1 MAAVLSHPLVLFLVI
16 FGFFF
21 RFSLSFT
28 LAVVC
33 RPTKAPTLQEHWKC
47 TTHVYVFVTYYN
59 PCATSQ
65 SSPTRTIPFVIN
77 FRQRIADSGS
87 ASERDHHPQLPLVNL
102 TQHSTFYD
110 ESTRKKKTG
119 APFINLPPC
128 RCVASSMNQPDTLHT
143 QSKDKVDERQ
153 REHKQ
158 KLECPLCQP
167 TTMPMRRVLYEPNRR
182 AEQRQSGQTSA
193 RINPTAIEHPQGGL
207 FTFTRC
213 SCRQPPTSPRVAE
226 RRRIE
231 VDWGIVIR
239 PDGDITVQ
247 TQTISEPSTD
257 SVLSLTDTEE
267 GTTVYDRETETSVS
281 DEDQNSEEDQ
291 DEVQFANVVHNLERQ
306 LTRIATAVETQVAIQ
321 QQYAQ
326 TLQRIASLL
335 EDRQVVARRR

>member
-1 MAAVLSHPLVLFLVI
+1 
-16 FGFFF
+16 
-21 RFSLSFT
+21 
-28 LAVVC
+28 
-33 RPTKAPTLQEHWKC
+33 
-47 TTHVYVFVTYYN
+47 
-59 PCATSQ
+59 
-65 SSPTRTIPFVIN
+65 
-77 FRQRIADSGS
+77 
-87 ASERDHHPQLPLVNL
+87 
-102 TQHSTFYD
+102 
-110 ESTRKKKTG
+110 
-119 APFINLPPC
+119 
-128 RCVASSMNQPDTLHT
+128 MNQPDTLHT

-153 REHKQ
+153 REHKSAPFANLPPCRCVVSCMNQ
-158 KLECPLCQP
+158 
-167 TTMPMRRVLYEPNRR
+167 TD
-182 AEQRQSGQTSA
+182 EQSRDKVGQTSA